1 MVAERL
7 DNSAV
12 DAAVAAGDWQR
23 VDGSL
28 VLDRSFKDFEE
39 AWAFASQV
47 AAAAEAADHHPDILA
62 HGWNKVRVTLSTH
75 SAGGITQLDLDLA
88 SVIGAIEL

>member
-1 MVAERL
+1 MAERL

-12 DAAVAAGDWQR
+12 DEAAAAGDWQR
-23 VDGSL
+23 VDDSL
-28 VLDRSFKDFEE
+28 VLDRSFKNFEE
-39 AWAFASQV
+39 AWVFASQV

-88 SVIGAIEL
+88 SVIDEIEL